1 MKKFLAIA
9 MAAVLSLSLAAC
21 GGAASST
28 ASSAASSEAASTGA
42 SSEAASASTTA
53 YDYSSYTGET
63 IEAIKA
69 KGKLVLGTEAQYAP
83 FEFKDMDANFVGCDI
98 WLAQQV
104 ADALGVEL
112 EVMDMAFDGI
122 IPAVKSNQVDIGIA
136 AFTVDEERAKE
147 IDFTDM
153 YQKDEQMLIVKK
165 GNEEV
170 YTTKESLAGQQVG
183 AQRGTTQSKL
193 IQSALPDSTL
203 FEWDKWPSL
212 VMEVANGSIAAIVV
226 DGAVGQNL
234 IATNDGI
241 AQANFTFSEEEASF
255 GKAAVV
261 AKGKD
266 DLKELVNAVIANV
279 TSDGSF
285 DAAYDEAVALS
296 ESMGV

>member
-69 KGKLVLGTEAQYAP
+69 KGKLVVGTEAQYAP
-83 FEFKDMDANFVGCDI
+83 FEFKDLNANFVGCDM
-98 WLAQQV
+98 WLAQQI

-122 IPAVKSNQVDIGIA
+122 IPAIKSGQVDVGIA
-136 AFTVDEERAKE
+136 AFTVTEERAQE
-147 IDFTDM
+147 IDFSEV

-165 GNEEV
+165 GNEDV

-183 AQRGTTQSKL
+183 AQRGTVQSQL
-193 IQSALPDSTL
+193 IQSALPESTL
-203 FEWDKWPSL
+203 FELDKWPTL
-212 VMEVANGSIAAIVV
+212 AMEVANGNIAAIVV
-226 DGAVGQNL
+226 DGAVGNDL
-234 IATNDGI
+234 INSNDAI
-241 AQANFTFSEEEASF
+241 AQANFAFSDEEANF
-255 GKAAVV
+255 GKAAVI

-279 TSDGSF
+279 VADGSF

>member
-104 ADALGVEL
+104 AD
-112 EVMDMAFDGI
+112 
-122 IPAVKSNQVDIGIA
+122 IA
-136 AFTVDEERAKE
+136 DT
-147 IDFTDM
+147 DF
-153 YQKDEQMLIVKK
+153 
-165 GNEEV
+165 
-170 YTTKESLAGQQVG
+170 S
-183 AQRGTTQSKL
+183 
-193 IQSALPDSTL
+193 SALVLSVVCAWVVFL
-203 FEWDKWPSL
+203 FFFL
-212 VMEVANGSIAAIVV
+212 VAAAAARK
-226 DGAVGQNL
+226 GL
-234 IATNDGI
+234 
-241 AQANFTFSEEEASF
+241 
-255 GKAAVV
+255 GKRRR
-261 AKGKD
+261 
-266 DLKELVNAVIANV
+266 
-279 TSDGSF
+279 
-285 DAAYDEAVALS
+285 
-296 ESMGV
+296 SML